1 MSDSQIKDQSINL
14 AMKILDNERDRLIAL
29 FSTIM
34 DRITPMVDTDPE
46 AETDVYLWRLG
57 EIMEERLCST
67 RVLDCVRTI
76 LSEGAK

>member
-67 RVLDCVRTI
+67 RVFDCVRTI
-76 LSEGAK
+76 LEESGK